1 MFKNH
6 EVMPYKNLLNKLVTN
21 KIEEEEEI
29 LSTSKKSD
37 NHHSQGKSK

>member
-6 EVMPYKNLLNKLVTN
+6 EVMPYKNLLNRLMTN

-29 LSTSKKSD
+29 IGTQKKADTS
-37 NHHSQGKSK
+37 HH